1 MNSKKAYVRYAE
13 QRAKKSPLAL
23 DCLKAFG
30 IGGLICAL
38 GQGFFELYTALGLEE
53 ETVRA
58 LIPVTLIFLTAVL
71 TGLGLFDRIAR
82 HAGAGTLVPITGF
95 ANAVVSSAI
104 DAKSEGWILG
114 LGAKIF
120 TIAGPVILYGTL
132 SAALYGVLLWIGTL
146 FGMPVPAC

>member
-38 GQGFFELYTALGLEE
+38 GQGCFELYTALGLEE

-58 LIPVTLIFLTAVL
+58 LCAVL
-71 TGLGLFDRIAR
+71 THPELFDEATRVQTVNLAEGLVGALIGQ
-82 HAGAGTLVPITGF
+82 AGFGVGTGVG
-95 ANAVVSSAI
+95 
-104 DAKSEGWILG
+104 
-114 LGAKIF
+114 
-120 TIAGPVILYGTL
+120 TIKPEL
-132 SAALYGVLLWIGTL
+132 
-146 FGMPVPAC
+146 